1 MAGNV
6 TRPDVWER
14 TIDEVLVDLDA
25 LKNYPET
32 VDGHGESQY
41 QLASLVVKFQD
52 GDYEAVLRGPFAQRL
67 FGAPSEAS
75 SGGAAGQGDAETWL
89 GEVRRRLLTLAPRK
103 RLGGSVSEEEKHNQE
118 VGRHYLMSC
127 ALLLG
132 LAAFHSFLQANV
144 TGPPLPFRPTSAL
157 FPGRATDHDYVT
169 AVRTHC
175 LRSLDVDGVSVYQH
189 IPYIELFCLARTIFS
204 EYFPAASASY
214 GASLD
219 AKWMRVRVDAYH
231 QRLLTGVKLQDVASQ
246 LQLRLD
252 ADLEALEVEILGEK
266 SMFSTE
272 AKVQFLLER
281 AQIYVMQGT
290 DWKARADVEKVRGVG
305 GFSYALTGALGK
317 RTKFQQK
324 DTSQL
329 VVLAR
334 SSGTEA
340 QTDED
345 KLMTNDGSAKME
357 DSKEVGGPT
366 ALDLNDDTLL
376 ESIKFTEV
384 SSDEVGGS
392 ALPHELAQLQP
403 DKQPQLKPL
412 DQITLLAEATIR
424 DTFSPLDKLNREEIL
439 PYAVR
444 VLMDKPTNWQ
454 IYTQALLV
462 RSRIESHRSRT
473 QERSV
478 LQLQAIV
485 DQIIA
490 DTEEDHAESSADGL
504 PQIQVTQ
511 FLPRAK
517 ASESAPITERLRY
530 IYQLSS
536 PTRWEVESELA
547 FAWSSAGS
555 LISALEIFKRLQLW
569 AEVAL
574 CYHSVG
580 QEDRARQIIRRQLY
594 YSKQGPEMDRY
605 GVDADEVVKEDW
617 EGEMRSPPPPHAPR
631 FWCILGDIDQDPGCW
646 RRAWDISKN
655 RFARAQRTLGE
666 YYSRQGDLETARE
679 AYMKATVVN
688 RQNNETWSRLGDI
701 DLAVGNWDGAIIAF
715 QQSIMIDDTD
725 AKTYSNLGS
734 ALHSKFIELKTLE
747 KSDPTPALSTTL
759 DADDEDATHIP
770 SQSQQTP
777 KDVLRQALAAY
788 KRGASMAH
796 DNWKIW
802 DNVITIAGRMQPPSF
817 PDILMAMR
825 AIIALR
831 APHIGETAVD
841 ADILRALIS
850 EVTSRERG
858 PNNAA
863 SETDLFLPARG
874 SLARAVIELVERDI
888 VPLITVR
895 AELWALVER
904 LALWRQDY
912 AGALQCSERAWRIAT
927 AGERW
932 LEEQAAWKM
941 AAEATDALAAAFES
955 YGPQERRDGEEVEKG
970 WKGKARSAVRS
981 ILGKARGS
989 WEGSAEWDMLQ
1000 ERLEELKG
1008 L

>member
-1 MAGNV
+1 MAENV
-6 TRPDVWER
+6 ARPEVWER
-14 TIDEVLVDLDA
+14 TIDEVLVDLEA
-25 LKNYPET
+25 LRHYPENLN
-32 VDGHGESQY
+32 GIGASQY
-41 QLASLVVKFQD
+41 QLADLVAKFLD

-67 FGAPSEAS
+67 FEVPSDGS
-75 SGGAAGQGDAETWL
+75 TGDAAMKGDPEAWL
-89 GEVRRRLLTLAPRK
+89 GEVGRRLSTLAPRK
-103 RLGGSVSEEEKHNQE
+103 RLGGPVSDEEKRDQE
-118 VGRHYLMSC
+118 MGRHHLMSC

-144 TGPPLPFRPTSAL
+144 TGPPLPFKPSSAL
-157 FPGRATDHDYVT
+157 FPGRSTDHDYVT
-169 AVRTHC
+169 GVRTHC

-204 EYFPAASASY
+204 EYFPVASASY
-214 GASLD
+214 GARFD

-231 QRLLTGVKLQDVASQ
+231 QRLLTGVKLQDVASE

-252 ADLEALEVEILGEK
+252 ADLKALETEILGQK
-266 SMFSTE
+266 SAFPTE

-290 DWKARADVEKVRGVG
+290 DWKATADVERVKGVE

-317 RTKFQQK
+317 RTKFQQT

-340 QTDED
+340 QADEG
-345 KLMTNDGSAKME
+345 KLTNDDVSGE
-357 DSKEVGGPT
+357 TQEGKELGGPT
-366 ALDLNDDTLL
+366 ALDLNDDTLF

-384 SSDEVGGS
+384 SSDKSEES
-392 ALPHELAQLQP
+392 SLPPELAALQP

-412 DQITLLAEATIR
+412 DQITLLTEATIR

-490 DTEEDHAESSADGL
+490 DTEEDHAEASADGV

-530 IYQLSS
+530 IYQLNS

-547 FAWSSAGS
+547 YAWSGAGS

-580 QEDRARQIIRRQLY
+580 QEDKARQIIRRQLY
-594 YSKQGPEMDRY
+594 YSKGGPNMDRY
-605 GVDADEVVKEDW
+605 GVDADEVVTEEW
-617 EGEMRSPPPPHAPR
+617 EGEMRSPPPAHAPR

-666 YYSRQGDLETARE
+666 YYTRQGDLETARE

-701 DLAVGNWDGAIIAF
+701 DLAVGNWDGAIVAF

-747 KSDPTPALSTTL
+747 KSTPAASSTTTL

-770 SQSQQTP
+770 TQSQQTP
-777 KDVLRQALAAY
+777 KDILRQALAAY

-802 DNVITIAGRMQPPSF
+802 DNVITIAGRMQPPAF

-825 AIIALR
+825 SIIALR
-831 APHIGETAVD
+831 APHIGETAID

-858 PNNAA
+858 PNSAP

-888 VPLITVR
+888 IPLITVR

-904 LALWRQDY
+904 LAIWRQDY
-912 AGALQCSERAWRIAT
+912 VGALQCSERAWRIAT

-932 LEEQAAWKM
+932 LEEESAWKM

-955 YGPQERRDGEEVEKG
+955 YGPQEGREGGEVEKG

-989 WEGSAEWDMLQ
+989 WEGSAEWEMLQ
-1000 ERLEELKG
+1000 GRLEELKG